1 MFLSLPVL
9 ERLAVLRQLKA
20 CLDGSGSNQLPS
32 LDDLAASFLEQR
44 QQGTQPS
51 PSEER
56 IRVLEAPEA
65 PPLAAERR
73 LVDGLIRTVILDEQD
88 DQAMLRASAAGVLDL
103 QLPAGSAGGS
113 SCVALPATHR

>member
-9 ERLAVLRQLKA
+9 ERLEVLRQLKA
-20 CLDGSGSNQLPS
+20 SLDGSGSNQLPS

-56 IRVLEAPEA
+56 IRVWRL
-65 PPLAAERR
+65 RR
-73 LVDGLIRTVILDEQD
+73 LPPP
-88 DQAMLRASAAGVLDL
+88 RA
-103 QLPAGSAGGS
+103 
-113 SCVALPATHR
+113 CV

>member
-9 ERLAVLRQLKA
+9 ERLEVLRQLKTS
-20 CLDGSGSNQLPS
+20 LDGSGSNRLRS

-56 IRVLEAPEA
+56 IRILEAPVA
-65 PPLAAERR
+65 PPLA
-73 LVDGLIRTVILDEQD
+73 
-88 DQAMLRASAAGVLDL
+88 
-103 QLPAGSAGGS
+103 
-113 SCVALPATHR
+113 CVAKVGGRPDPHRDPG

>member
-9 ERLAVLRQLKA
+9 ERLEVLRQLKA
-20 CLDGSGSNQLPS
+20 CLDGSRSNQLPS

-65 PPLAAERR
+65 EAPPPSRLRVSPTRR
-73 LVDGLIRTVILDEQD
+73 LRLSVPT
-88 DQAMLRASAAGVLDL
+88 
-103 QLPAGSAGGS
+103 
-113 SCVALPATHR
+113 SCLC

>member
-9 ERLAVLRQLKA
+9 ERLDVLLELKA
-20 CLDGSGSNQLPS
+20 SLNQLPS

-65 PPLAAERR
+65 PPLA
-73 LVDGLIRTVILDEQD
+73 
-88 DQAMLRASAAGVLDL
+88 
-103 QLPAGSAGGS
+103 
-113 SCVALPATHR
+113 CVAKVGGRPDPHRDPG